1 MNLIEKTCVTI
12 RHNPLLRNAGW
23 LWNAARPIYDAAV
36 NAVGRGGL
44 ERVINGTDRLLVA
57 PRFRGLGE
65 AYEPEVWRHVMANV
79 RPGDAVADVGAY
91 IGLYAIALA
100 KRVGGA
106 GQVTAFEPDAANHR
120 FILRHV
126 ELNALGAQVIAVNAA
141 VGATDGRI
149 AFTGDKDIQNQIV
162 PDGTPGSR
170 SVPVVR
176 LDTHFKDARLD
187 LLKLDVEGFEEDV
200 LRGAEQLLSDAPRA
214 PRVIYIEVH
223 PYNWHLCGTTSESL
237 LGRLARH
244 GYAVEQ
250 LDGTP
255 VRRIENYGEIVA
267 RRESS
272 NAHAARQA

>member
-1 MNLIEKTCVTI
+1 MNFVEKTCVTV
-12 RHNPLLRNAGW
+12 RHSPLLRNAGW

-44 ERVINGTDRLLVA
+44 ERVINGTDRLLIA

-100 KRVGGA
+100 KRVGAA
-106 GQVTAFEPDAANHR
+106 GRVTAFEPDAANHR
-120 FILRHV
+120 VIQRHV
-126 ELNALGAQVIAVNAA
+126 ELNAVAQQVAAVNAA

-149 AFTGDKDIQNQIV
+149 AFTADKDIQNQIV

-170 SVPVVR
+170 SVPLVR
-176 LDTHFKDARLD
+176 LDTHFKDTRLD
-187 LLKLDVEGFEEDV
+187 LLKVDGEGFEEDV
-200 LRGAEQLLSDAPRA
+200 LRGTEQLLADPARA
-214 PRVIYIEVH
+214 PHMIYIEVH

-244 GYAVEQ
+244 GYAVEH

-267 RRESS
+267 RGESPKD
-272 NAHAARQA
+272 HAARQA